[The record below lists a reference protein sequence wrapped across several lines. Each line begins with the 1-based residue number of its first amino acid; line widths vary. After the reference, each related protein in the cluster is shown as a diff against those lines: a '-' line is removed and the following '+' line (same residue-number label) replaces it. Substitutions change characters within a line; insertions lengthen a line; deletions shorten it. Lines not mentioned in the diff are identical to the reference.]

1 MTAAVQKRSLV
12 ARLARWWVAAAVCWL
27 LGLMFS
33 EIAADGIAQI
43 PQADQ
48 AMWVLVF
55 RLLPLGP
62 LLATFGYLGLQV
74 ARRRWSAGLGLRCA
88 RIVLIGGIVLIAIA
102 TPKPS

>member
-1 MTAAVQKRSLV
+1 
-12 ARLARWWVAAAVCWL
+12 
-27 LGLMFS
+27 MFS